1 MLYLEIF
8 AILALTFT
16 LGVGCGI
23 GAAIA
28 AYRRGH
34 LS

>member
-23 GAAIA
+23 ALAIN
-28 AYRRGH
+28 AYRRGY
-34 LS
+34 LA

>member
-16 LGVGCGI
+16 LGVGCGL
-23 GAAIA
+23 GMAIA
-28 AYRRGH
+28 AWRRGY